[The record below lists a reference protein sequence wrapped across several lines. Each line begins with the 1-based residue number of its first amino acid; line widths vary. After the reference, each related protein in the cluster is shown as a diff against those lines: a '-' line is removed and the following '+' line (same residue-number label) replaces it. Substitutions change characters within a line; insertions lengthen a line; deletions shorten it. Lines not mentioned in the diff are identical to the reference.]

1 VTDRQQG
8 DKESLI
14 SEVPHLSSSQLLPES
29 GGKKPQVFP
38 RWLQAS
44 CLILLVLAVTVI
56 YGQTLWFDFVPYD
69 DPAIITGNGYVAPGL
84 TWKGIV
90 WAFTYRDGNAELA
103 HDGVENLWHPLTW
116 LSHMLDA
123 QIFGIEQAGGHH
135 FTNVLLHTLNAFLV
149 CIFVR
154 ELTRSGLAG
163 LVAALLFVVHP
174 LRVESVAWVSE
185 RKDVLSGLF
194 FFLSLIF
201 VMRGNRTVAFAAYIA
216 AMMGKPS
223 TVVLPVIAMLA
234 LGWRDG
240 ERSWAL
246 KFWWDRV
253 VEWRWWLGAG
263 AAVALTTIFFQGKGT
278 HAELMGNLPTEL
290 RLLTLGT
297 GLLFFIWRSIVP
309 WDLTFHYAYPPAVP
323 LIHLLAWA
331 IVGVLLLTVWL
342 YRKSHPN
349 VFFTAVWFLVCLLPS
364 SGIVYV
370 GTSFTA
376 DRYTYLA
383 LTGGFAM
390 IGLWTAQEGKFR
402 GVRFGVVGLTMVV
415 MTLLSIK
422 QCATWRN
429 GWTLFAHAVEVQ
441 PRNTVPLG
449 NLGGMYQQAGNH
461 QEAMTLYR
469 RVLGL
474 YPSDAMA
481 WFNLGNSLRDTGDA
495 AGAVEAF
502 RKSSESRPGF
512 SNAWR
517 NLGLMLGSSDPMVA
531 DPLGARKAFQQAVT
545 ASNRRDPIAIL
556 LLAEAEFQLGQTE
569 QAAELLKAL
578 EKFQPT
584 DPKVMKHLS
593 KLRDQVKNR
602 PTSGSTE

>member
-1 VTDRQQG
+1 MTKSWLHTNV
-8 DKESLI
+8 
-14 SEVPHLSSSQLLPES
+14 LP
-29 GGKKPQVFP
+29 F
-38 RWLQAS
+38 A
-44 CLILLVLAVTVI
+44 LILAAVAAI

-69 DPAIITGNGYVAPGL
+69 DPAIITGNGYVAPGF

-90 WAFTYRDGNAELA
+90 WAFTYRDGHAELA
-103 HDGVENLWHPLTW
+103 HGGVENLWHPLTW

-123 QIFGIEQAGGHH
+123 EVFGIKQAGGHH
-135 FTNVLLHTLNAFLV
+135 FTNVLLHSFNAFLV
-149 CIFVR
+149 CVFVR
-154 ELTRSGLAG
+154 ELTRSSVAG
-163 LVAALLFVVHP
+163 LVAAILFVVHP

-185 RKDVLSGLF
+185 RKDVLSGMF

-201 VMRGNRTVAFAAYIA
+201 VLRGHRTAGFAAYLA

-240 ERSWAL
+240 ERMWGFG
-246 KFWWDRV
+246 FWRDRL

-263 AAVALTTIFFQGKGT
+263 VVVALATIFFQGKGT
-278 HAELMGNLPTEL
+278 HAELMANLPTET

-309 WDLTFHYAYPPAVP
+309 WDLTFHYVYPPGVP
-323 LIHLLAWA
+323 IIHFLSWA
-331 IVGVLLLTVWL
+331 IVAVLLLAVWL

-349 VFFTAVWFLVCLLPS
+349 VFFSAVWFLVCLLPS

-383 LTGGFAM
+383 LTGAFAM
-390 IGLWTAQEGKFR
+390 IGLWAAPQGDYR
-402 GVRFGVVGLTMVV
+402 LLRLGVVGVGIAA
-415 MTLLSIK
+415 MTFLSMN

-441 PRNTVPLG
+441 PRNSVTLG

-461 QEAMTLYR
+461 EAAMTLYR

-495 AGAVEAF
+495 SGAVQAF
-502 RKSSESRPGF
+502 RKSTDSRPGF

-517 NLGLMLGSSDPMVA
+517 NLGLILASADPAVA
-531 DPLGARKAFQQAVT
+531 DPLGARKAFRQAVT
-545 ASNRRDPIAIL
+545 ASNNRDPIAIL

-578 EKFQPT
+578 EKYQPT
-584 DPKVMKHLS
+584 DPQVMEHLF
-593 KLRDQVKNR
+593 KLREQVQSLSI
-602 PTSGSTE
+602 SGSKK